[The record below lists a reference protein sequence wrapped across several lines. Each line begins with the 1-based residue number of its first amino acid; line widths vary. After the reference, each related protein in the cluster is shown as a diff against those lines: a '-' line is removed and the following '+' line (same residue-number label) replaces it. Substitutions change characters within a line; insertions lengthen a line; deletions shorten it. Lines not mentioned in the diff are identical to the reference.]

1 MNFSKYLAFYLNNM
15 FRFLGIVFT
24 IQLFFSLTFNYQLT
38 KFNFIVSLVCGLLYA
53 SSKRS
58 EFLGKGE

>member
-1 MNFSKYLAFYLNNM
+1 MNFSKYLAFYFNNM

-38 KFNFIVSLVCGLLYA
+38 KVNFVVSLLCGLLYA

-58 EFLGKGE
+58 EFLGEGE